1 MWAVRFFI
9 VFTCVS
15 IHCSVCRMPAIFCFI
30 LTALLLSSVFCVW
43 FRSCFGACVDAFFLS
58 LMHTPFPESAQGFGS
73 RKPQT
78 FNNFTFFIT
87 FVTSPVLFPESNHD
101 PRTVGMLHLCSWQ
114 LTMATVKWC
123 ACSWTPEPGVRPS
136 PCERRRRMGMRK
148 WWGWCWKQV
157 GQKVPY
163 LRWGPYYLLSS
174 NMSIWEIHYR
184 WKFFLWQNHL
194 SIWVNYNH
202 CDLIVTSLESWWVRG
217 IIPKWPNFSG

>member
-1 MWAVRFFI
+1 
-9 VFTCVS
+9 
-15 IHCSVCRMPAIFCFI
+15 
-30 LTALLLSSVFCVW
+30 
-43 FRSCFGACVDAFFLS
+43 
-58 LMHTPFPESAQGFGS
+58 
-73 RKPQT
+73 
-78 FNNFTFFIT
+78 
-87 FVTSPVLFPESNHD
+87 LFPESNHD

-163 LRWGPYYLLSS
+163 LRWGPYYLVSS

-184 WKFFLWQNHL
+184 WKLFFSVAKSSIHL
-194 SIWVNYNH
+194 GK
-202 CDLIVTSLESWWVRG
+202 L
-217 IIPKWPNFSG
+217 